1 MEDSTPVEGSSPS
14 GPLDASDGQATD
26 RRTED
31 DSARRGA
38 AWARSEYEQLI
49 EEIRSGV
56 AASDIA
62 KAHQR
67 PLGGITSACRRLL
80 PPDQRKISSDSAPA
94 VLALYLHENP
104 SEVLENPYIK
114 RRAHR
119 RQRAAPDATASQ
131 SVSPA
136 TPSDSTERSEQSEQL
151 DIADRSPEWEPGD
164 ASALS
169 GEAVASLEKKL
180 REQRILR
187 LRLGIGDEPHTLAEI
202 GQQFGVTRERI
213 RQIQNRALSLLVRR
227 ARRPGTP
234 GNMLARL
241 LDLPHSGELDEES
254 VERIAAI
261 AAAEFNAPG
270 RTSIPI
276 MLGAAGVSALEARNA
291 ASLAA
296 KIAKRRRDAEQA
308 NIREE
313 SSRRRADRTVSRWIE
328 HAMWPDVA
336 PQSVEPEIF
345 HALRL
350 TEPGEAAGS
359 FYSNKLGRE
368 VLYESGLERDA
379 LAALEASS
387 EIEWY
392 QEQPI
397 SITYVWRGRERR
409 YYPDII
415 AALRDGRRL
424 LIEVKPLMSMPV
436 TLNRVKAEA
445 GRKYASFRGWGW
457 VSVDGRR
464 TENDLVTY
472 PIPDA
477 SFRAIESELAA
488 WGRLTWPQILRLR
501 SDTSVNGRDVA
512 AFVVQTG
519 AELSLEPHYR
529 IYPTMDVGD

>member
-1 MEDSTPVEGSSPS
+1 MESSRPS
-14 GPLDASDGQATD
+14 VPLDAPNCQATD
-26 RRTED
+26 RRTEN

-62 KAHQR
+62 KDHQR

-80 PPDQRKISSDSAPA
+80 PPDQRRISSDSAPA
-94 VLALYLHENP
+94 VLALYLREDP
-104 SEVLENPYIK
+104 SEVLENPYLK
-114 RRAHR
+114 RSVRR
-119 RQRAAPDATASQ
+119 RQRAAPDSAASQ
-131 SVSPA
+131 SASST
-136 TPSDSTERSEQSEQL
+136 TPSDSTERSEISEHL
-151 DIADRSPEWEPGD
+151 DIADRSAEWEPGD
-164 ASALS
+164 ASTLS
-169 GEAVASLEKKL
+169 GEAIASLEGKL
-180 REQRILR
+180 REQKILR
-187 LRLGIGDEPHTLAEI
+187 LRLGIGDDPHTLAEI

-213 RQIQNRALSLLVRR
+213 RQIQTRALSLLVRR

-241 LDLPHSGELDEES
+241 LDLPDSGELEEES

-276 MLGAAGVSALEARNA
+276 MLGVAGVTARDARNA
-291 ASLAA
+291 ASLAT
-296 KIAKRRRDAEQA
+296 KIAKRRREAEMA
-308 NIREE
+308 NMREE
-313 SSRRRADRTVSRWIE
+313 KSRQRADSTVSRWIE
-328 HAMWPDVA
+328 HAVWPDVA

-359 FYSNKLGRE
+359 FFSKKLGRE
-368 VLYESGLERDA
+368 VCYESGLERDA

-387 EIEWY
+387 AIEWY

-415 AALRDGRRL
+415 AALHDGRRL

-436 TLNRVKAEA
+436 ALNRVKAEA

-464 TENDLVTY
+464 TENDLERY
-472 PIPDA
+472 AIPEA
-477 SFRAIESELAA
+477 SFRAIQTELAA
-488 WGRLTWPQILRLR
+488 WGRLTWPQVLRLR
-501 SDTSVNGRDVA
+501 SDTAVNGQDVA
-512 AFVVQTG
+512 AFIVQTG
-519 AELSLEPHYR
+519 AELSLEPHYL